1 LVCTGPWQERAG
13 HPQFRLLGSL
23 RGALQPCCS
32 RRLEYLRTRFSIRI
46 TIENHCSIEL
56 QQIFENEIQLWYIS
70 QPVNPAWRKNAKI
83 LDGGKSTNL
92 AIEEVIFMIE
102 KYYDPETTL
111 QNKISR

>member
-1 LVCTGPWQERAG
+1 MFNGRKDE
-13 HPQFRLLGSL
+13 
-23 RGALQPCCS
+23 
-32 RRLEYLRTRFSIRI
+32 
-46 TIENHCSIEL
+46 TI
-56 QQIFENEIQLWYIS
+56 FFNEIQEML
-70 QPVNPAWRKNAKI
+70 QNAKI

>member
-1 LVCTGPWQERAG
+1 LFNGRKDE
-13 HPQFRLLGSL
+13 
-23 RGALQPCCS
+23 
-32 RRLEYLRTRFSIRI
+32 
-46 TIENHCSIEL
+46 TI
-56 QQIFENEIQLWYIS
+56 FFNEIQEML
-70 QPVNPAWRKNAKI
+70 QNAKI